1 MLKCEVLKRAGEE
14 MGLVCITSQITGTA
28 VSTLNTAY
36 SYHHQTSP
44 SEKHLDAPS
53 KTYHLLPGRKI
64 KLQGLGGRAGVSKL
78 SPYLIL
84 VSVTEHFCV
93 IFLLWPENP
102 FAGCKLFSS
111 LAGTL
116 PQIENYHSG
125 LVQLWVLGSSYVTN
139 WPQRVPHNLHVNYPP

>member
-44 SEKHLDAPS
+44 SEKHLDAPHS
-53 KTYHLLPGRKI
+53 TKRIIYF
-64 KLQGLGGRAGVSKL
+64 QGESKL

-93 IFLLWPENP
+93 IFLRVVKWVR
-102 FAGCKLFSS
+102 FVGVITASV
-111 LAGTL
+111 
-116 PQIENYHSG
+116 
-125 LVQLWVLGSSYVTN
+125 LV
-139 WPQRVPHNLHVNYPP
+139 